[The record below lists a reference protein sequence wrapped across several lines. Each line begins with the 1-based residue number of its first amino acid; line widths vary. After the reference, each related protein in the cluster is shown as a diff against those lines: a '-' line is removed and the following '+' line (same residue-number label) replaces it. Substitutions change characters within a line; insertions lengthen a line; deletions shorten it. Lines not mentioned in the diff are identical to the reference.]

1 MLKRILSVLT
11 IAALT
16 CATSVAKVSAQ
27 DSGTGRSEAVSATAA
42 MEPDVEAGAGLKAE
56 MLKLVAET
64 RAGRRAWQS
73 PPPQRQ
79 PVPSNG
85 LSKGQKVAIGV
96 AASAVIIMVIIMS
109 RRGNSDRF
117 IAPPCPPGQ
126 LCQ

>member
-1 MLKRILSVLT
+1 MLKRSLSVLT
-11 IAALT
+11 IAALA

-27 DSGTGRSEAVSATAA
+27 DSGVGRGETVSATAA
-42 MEPDVEAGAGLKAE
+42 MEPGVEAGAGLKAE

-64 RAGRRAWQS
+64 RAGRRARQS

-79 PVPSNG
+79 AVPSNG

-96 AASAVIIMVIIMS
+96 AASAGVILVIMMS
-109 RRGNSDRF
+109 RRGSSDRF